1 MKNNLIYKN
10 NRLITA
16 TYALTLSEQRLI
28 LGCIS
33 KIKSDES
40 MLRKS
45 NGKNI
50 SLSKNYEEYELSVNE
65 YSETFGL
72 SRKEAYNE
80 LLRISEYGTILGANS
95 ILITASSGL

>member
-1 MKNNLIYKN
+1 
-10 NRLITA
+10 
-16 TYALTLSEQRLI
+16 
-28 LGCIS
+28 
-33 KIKSDES
+33 

-80 LLRISEYGTILGANS
+80 LLRISDKLYHNIDSSDLIL
-95 ILITASSGL
+95 LIHPRMSLCSLNVKAYVAVINLLSL